1 MSDTYTKTGFSYWN
15 DGSRKLKKHQESNV
29 HSDCVKL
36 LDGDLSGNQRIDEAL
51 DKALK
56 CSKDQNNSMLV
67 YVIRALLFLSRQNL
81 AIRGKYN
88 SSQGDFIEPNSNLI
102 QVWNTV
108 WCFYARRYIASLWL
122 YKFKRLDIICVGCH
136 WRSAMVVVDGGAPL
150 TPHKSSWS
158 ACVMVITNSSWP
170 AAWGKLNYN
179 LIPLYIIAEKYLH
192 IKSSNYAHHRPD
204 TRINSFFIKLSWV
217 RISPELCLMCVW
229 PVMNSAV
236 NDCSCC
242 SMMPSIL

>member
-1 MSDTYTKTGFSYWN
+1 MTQSIDFVGLTPSSKVSDTYTKTGFSYWN

-102 QVWNTV
+102 QV
-108 WCFYARRYIASLWL
+108 
-122 YKFKRLDIICVGCH
+122 
-136 WRSAMVVVDGGAPL
+136 
-150 TPHKSSWS
+150 
-158 ACVMVITNSSWP
+158 
-170 AAWGKLNYN
+170 
-179 LIPLYIIAEKYLH
+179 
-192 IKSSNYAHHRPD
+192 
-204 TRINSFFIKLSWV
+204 
-217 RISPELCLMCVW
+217 
-229 PVMNSAV
+229 
-236 NDCSCC
+236 
-242 SMMPSIL
+242 